1 MHKTESRGG
10 TAVQMTVS
18 LLLGGLLSL
27 GVEVLMLLLG
37 AVAVS
42 NGVLQEDSATRVT
55 VGACVLGCFIGGW
68 FCCGRWPAR
77 RFLAGLGTGT
87 VCFLLILAMG
97 LLMGDGPELGAQG
110 LIELAACLCGG
121 GASGLL
127 SRKKKKGKRVA
138 RRSK

>member
-27 GVEVLMLLLG
+27 GVEVLVLLLG

-68 FCCGRWPAR
+68 FCCGRI
-77 RFLAGLGTGT
+77 
-87 VCFLLILAMG
+87 C
-97 LLMGDGPELGAQG
+97 
-110 LIELAACLCGG
+110 
-121 GASGLL
+121 
-127 SRKKKKGKRVA
+127 
-138 RRSK
+138 